1 MAHYAF
7 LNTTNIVTD
16 VIVGIDED
24 QLIDGISPEEWYGQ
38 FRGQKCLRTSYHGNI
53 RVRYAGIGYRYDEA
67 RDAFIPPQ
75 PYVSWIFNE
84 TTLDWDPPVPYPTDG
99 NIYVWDEAIQQWVEV
114 QPTSSSSLPTH
125 T

>member
-7 LNTTNIVTD
+7 LNTNNIVTD

-53 RVRYAGIGYRYDEA
+53 RVRYAGIGYRYDEI

-75 PYVSWIFNE
+75 PYLSWVFNE
-84 TTLDWDPPVPYPTDG
+84 TTLKWDPPVPYPSDG
-99 NIYVWDEAIQQWVEV
+99 KTYIWNESIQQWVEV
-114 QPTSSSSLPTH
+114 QPAP
-125 T
+125 

>member
-7 LNTTNIVTD
+7 LNANNIVTD

-53 RVRYAGIGYRYDEA
+53 RVRYAGIGYRYDEI

-75 PYVSWIFNE
+75 PYLSWIFNE
-84 TTLDWDPPVPYPTDG
+84 TTLDWEAPVPYPTDG
-99 NIYVWDEAIQQWVEV
+99 KDYVWDESIQNWVEV
-114 QPTSSSSLPTH
+114 PAAP
-125 T
+125 

>member
-7 LNTTNIVTD
+7 LNANNIVTD

-38 FRGQKCLRTSYHGNI
+38 LRGQKCLRTSYHGNI
-53 RVRYAGIGYRYDEA
+53 RVRYAGIGYRYDEI

-75 PYVSWIFNE
+75 PYLSWIFNE
-84 TTLDWDPPVPYPTDG
+84 TTLKWDPPIPYPTDG
-99 NIYVWDEAIQQWVEV
+99 KNYIWDESIQQWVEV
-114 QPTSSSSLPTH
+114 PSAS
-125 T
+125 

>member
-7 LNTTNIVTD
+7 LNTNNIVTD

-53 RVRYAGIGYRYDEA
+53 RVRYAGIGYRYDET

-75 PYVSWIFNE
+75 PYLSWIFNE
-84 TTLDWDPPVPYPTDG
+84 TTLDWEAPVPYPTDG
-99 NIYVWDEAIQQWVEV
+99 KDYAWDESVQQWVEL
-114 QPTSSSSLPTH
+114 QPAS
-125 T
+125 

>member
-7 LNTTNIVTD
+7 LNANNIVTD

-53 RVRYAGIGYRYDEA
+53 RVRYAGIGYRYDEI

-75 PYVSWIFNE
+75 PYLSWIFNE
-84 TTLDWDPPVPYPTDG
+84 TTLDWEAPVPYPTDG
-99 NIYVWDEAIQQWVEV
+99 KDYVWDESIQNWVEV
-114 QPTSSSSLPTH
+114 PAAPSS
-125 T
+125 